1 MFITGLSIIAKKKK
15 RKNGNNLN
23 VHKQADRLKK
33 SWYIYKVEYYIGN
46 QTHKKIHIDIER
58 YPSKKM

>member
-1 MFITGLSIIAKKKK
+1 MNKDVHNRTVYNS

-46 QTHKKIHIDIER
+46 QTHKKIYIDIER
-58 YPSKKM
+58 YPPKKM